1 MKKTLKFGGQSL
13 GSAEAMRNVA
23 SIIKSEQAQITVLS
37 AMSGTYDALTAIIA
51 DDLMRIRS
59 LEKKYTQCIEELLVE
74 SKEDAMRALRDCF
87 EVIRSSKNPNKII
100 AQGDILTSIIFTLYA
115 KEQGLHVELLYAP
128 DFIHIDS
135 NGEIT
140 VDKLMLRQEA
150 FYVTQGFICSNEKGE
165 ISNLGPAGADLTATL
180 VARAVESEEV
190 QIWADDKV
198 MRTGDPTMVDCSEP
212 VEYMS
217 FSQAAELAYF
227 GAKILHPSIILPCRE
242 AGIDVVLKN
251 SADPNFRGTRITTE
265 ENDIKFLAANHKDNI
280 TLIRITSDK
289 MLSAYG
295 FLRRVLGV
303 FEDHHTSVDMVTTSE
318 VAVSITIDDLHAISE
333 IEKELQKFGLVE
345 VEHNNTIVCIV
356 GNMDYTN
363 EGMAAVVFDTVSRI
377 PVKMI
382 CYGASQRSLS
392 LLVESEHAQPMLQR
406 INTLF

>member
-1 MKKTLKFGGQSL
+1 MKKILKFGGQSL
-13 GSAEAMRNVA
+13 RSAEAMKNVV
-23 SIIKSEQAQITVLS
+23 SIIRSEQAQLTVLS

-59 LEKKYTQCIEELLVE
+59 LEKKYVKCIDELLVE
-74 SKEDAMRALRDCF
+74 TKEDAMRALKDCF
-87 EVIRSSKNPNKII
+87 EIIKTSKNPNKII
-100 AQGDILTSIIFTLYA
+100 AQGDILTSVIFALYA

-128 DFIHIDS
+128 DFIHIDES
-135 NGEIT
+135 GAIT
-140 VDKLMLRQEA
+140 IDKLMLRPEA
-150 FYVTQGFICSNEKGE
+150 FYITQGFICSNSKGE
-165 ISNLGPAGADLTATL
+165 IANLGPAGSDLTATL
-180 VARAVESEEV
+180 MARAIESEQV

-198 MRTGDPTMVDCSEP
+198 MRTGDPNIVHNSEP
-212 VEYMS
+212 VEKMS

-242 AGIDVVLKN
+242 ANIEVILKN
-251 SADPNFRGTRITTE
+251 SADPTFKGTCITNA
-265 ENDIKFLAANHKDNI
+265 ENDIKFLASNHKDNI

-303 FEDHHTSVDMVTTSE
+303 FEDHHTSIDMVTTSE
-318 VAVSITIDDLHAISE
+318 VAVSITIDDLHAIDE
-333 IEKELQKFGLVE
+333 IEKELHKFGLVE

-363 EGMAAVVFDTVSRI
+363 EGMAAVVFDTVSKI

-382 CYGASQRSLS
+382 CYGASQRSIS
-392 LLVESEHAQPMLQR
+392 LLVESRHAQEMLQN